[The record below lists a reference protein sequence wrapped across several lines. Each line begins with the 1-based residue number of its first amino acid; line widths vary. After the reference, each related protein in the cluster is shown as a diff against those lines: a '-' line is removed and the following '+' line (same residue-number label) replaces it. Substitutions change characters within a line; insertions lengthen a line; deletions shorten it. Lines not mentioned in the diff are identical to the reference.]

1 MSFVSLKVPKR
12 RILCNVEKC
21 KKGAVMSDTE
31 NTVSRHEIFEDIRA
45 SELARG
51 ATEDDAARIA
61 AERVDQVMDLKKAE

>member
-1 MSFVSLKVPKR
+1 M
-12 RILCNVEKC
+12 
-21 KKGAVMSDTE
+21 ADTE

-51 ATEDDAARIA
+51 ASEDDAARIA